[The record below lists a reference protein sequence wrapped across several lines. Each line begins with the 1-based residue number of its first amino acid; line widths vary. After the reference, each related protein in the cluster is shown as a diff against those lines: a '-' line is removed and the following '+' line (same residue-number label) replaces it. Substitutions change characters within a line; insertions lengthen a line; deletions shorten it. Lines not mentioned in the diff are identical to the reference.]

1 MDSTKKEE
9 KSYDPYK
16 EVKEKGDEFKLSSL
30 VFELNLDTSNHDIRK
45 EILRRIKAANMGPLY
60 TKLAEKFRWKVD
72 TELVNDFEKVNTAQ
86 LESLTEKLKDAE
98 ENLGDGE
105 QHDAAV
111 AIANFHA
118 SVGDKSEALK
128 AYDKAIKK
136 AFSAGQKI
144 DITLAKARIAL
155 FFSDRAVLKEAL
167 ETAAKFVED
176 GGDWDRRNRLQ
187 VYQGTQAILS
197 RDFTKASELFLAS
210 LATFTCFEL
219 HSYEDFV
226 FLTIIV
232 SVLAL
237 NRPDLKSKVID
248 SPEIRSVV
256 DTIPHVGTFVNALYD
271 CNYKLF
277 MEAIV
282 DLHAGLVSNQFLSS
296 HVDYVLRECRVLA
309 YNQFLQ
315 SYKSVTLASMAQAF
329 GFSEAF
335 LDMELARF
343 IAVKRVSAR
352 IDKVDGIVE
361 TCRPDT
367 KNAQYQEVIKD
378 GDHLLNR
385 IQKLSRIISV

>member
-1 MDSTKKEE
+1 
-9 KSYDPYK
+9 
-16 EVKEKGDEFKLSSL
+16 
-30 VFELNLDTSNHDIRK
+30 
-45 EILRRIKAANMGPLY
+45 
-60 TKLAEKFRWKVD
+60 
-72 TELVNDFEKVNTAQ
+72 
-86 LESLTEKLKDAE
+86 
-98 ENLGDGE
+98 
-105 QHDAAV
+105 
-111 AIANFHA
+111 
-118 SVGDKSEALK
+118 
-128 AYDKAIKK
+128 
-136 AFSAGQKI
+136 
-144 DITLAKARIAL
+144 
-155 FFSDRAVLKEAL
+155 
-167 ETAAKFVED
+167 
-176 GGDWDRRNRLQ
+176 
-187 VYQGTQAILS
+187 
-197 RDFTKASELFLAS
+197 
-210 LATFTCFEL
+210 
-219 HSYEDFV
+219 
-226 FLTIIV
+226 V